1 MQNKKIRHDF
11 SSLGK
16 NETIV
21 NNKILAYGLWVQ
33 TCITIWNEKTGNIN
47 TMSWKVWIAFRTLF
61 QGNTHIHTHRDAYQ
75 HWVGK

>member
-1 MQNKKIRHDF
+1 MQNKKDKIWF

-16 NETIV
+16 NEIIV

-47 TMSWKVWIAFRTLF
+47 MMS
-61 QGNTHIHTHRDAYQ
+61 
-75 HWVGK
+75 